1 MILPLLF
8 AVARGTLTA
17 VSFGVQAYDGAKKL
31 WRGKGPLPGAQGES
45 QPLTFRD
52 VERQRAQMQAA
63 TSKGTVTGPRP
74 PAAAPDTVR
83 SFPVKPKPPSSPP
96 PPSAA

>member
-8 AVARGTLTA
+8 AVARGTLAA
-17 VSFGVQAYDGAKKL
+17 VSLGVDLVDGAKKL

-52 VERQRAQMQAA
+52 VEHQRAQAQAGA
-63 TSKGTVTGPRP
+63 SHGAVTSPRAP
-74 PAAAPDTVR
+74 APDTVR
-83 SFPVKPKPPSSPP
+83 SFPVRLPPPSSPP
-96 PPSAA
+96 PKSAA